1 MIVCATRGGEAS
13 LAAQDYAIKLAQ
25 DTNQELVFLCVTDT
39 HVLAGTSDT
48 RPHDI
53 AHDLTRMSEF
63 ILCIAED
70 RARDAGLENVRW
82 VCHLGNAREEI
93 QRFVTDSGASVLVLG
108 RPALEGDEQRF
119 SYGELESFARYLES
133 ELDLKVYF
141 VEPTA
146 DDLTPSDDRLTSNDS
161 VSTED
166 SVSPVENDD

>member
-1 MIVCATRGGEAS
+1 M
-13 LAAQDYAIKLAQ
+13 
-25 DTNQELVFLCVTDT
+25 
-39 HVLAGTSDT
+39 
-48 RPHDI
+48 
-53 AHDLTRMSEF
+53 
-63 ILCIAED
+63 
-70 RARDAGLENVRW
+70 
-82 VCHLGNAREEI
+82 GNAREEI